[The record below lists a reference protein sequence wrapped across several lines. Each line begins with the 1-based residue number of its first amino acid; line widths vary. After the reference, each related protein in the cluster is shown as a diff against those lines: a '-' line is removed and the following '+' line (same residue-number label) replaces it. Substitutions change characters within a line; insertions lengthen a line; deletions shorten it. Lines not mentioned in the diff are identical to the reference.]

1 MMMLINWPMDGSVR
15 SVVGELGDLDVEVA
29 LREGE
34 EPGDLVVPL
43 HAAVAVG
50 VGGVHAAPRLPPRE
64 PHVEA
69 PQRVLQLLPADPPV
83 AVRVELRQP
92 RPELLHRQL
101 PLRQRAVPHE
111 RHPIGSDRSPHKNAR
126 R

>member
-1 MMMLINWPMDGSVR
+1 MLHASILADRSADDGSAVL
-15 SVVGELGDLDVEVA
+15 VVPELGDLDAEVA

-34 EPGDLVVPL
+34 EAGHLVLPQL

-50 VGGVHAAPRLPPRE
+50 VGGAHAAPRLPPRE

-69 PQRVLQLLPADPPV
+69 PQRVPQLLPADPPV

-92 RPELLHRQL
+92 RPELLRC
-101 PLRQRAVPHE
+101 
-111 RHPIGSDRSPHKNAR
+111 
-126 R
+126 

>member
-1 MMMLINWPMDGSVR
+1 
-15 SVVGELGDLDVEVA
+15 LGDLDIEVP

-34 EPGDLVVPL
+34 EPGDLVVPG

-50 VGGVHAAPRLPPRE
+50 VCGAHPVPRLPPRE

-69 PQRVLQLLPADPPV
+69 PQRLLQLIPADPAV
-83 AVRVELRQP
+83 AVGVELRQP
-92 RPELLHRQL
+92 RPELLHRRL

-111 RHPIGSDRSPHKNAR
+111 RHGSDPSR
-126 R
+126 RPPLA